1 MTAGGYYYIA
11 TPYSLFAGG
20 REAAFRMS
28 CRVTADLMRAGV
40 PCFSPIAHSHPVA
53 VHGGIEQT
61 DLEFWLAVD
70 RPMMDGAK
78 GLIVVK
84 APGYLE
90 SRGVQA
96 EIAVFV
102 AAEKPIHFMQFD
114 PLVIPREV
122 LP

>member
-40 PCFSPIAHSHPVA
+40 PCFS
-53 VHGGIEQT
+53 
-61 DLEFWLAVD
+61 
-70 RPMMDGAK
+70 PMMDGAK